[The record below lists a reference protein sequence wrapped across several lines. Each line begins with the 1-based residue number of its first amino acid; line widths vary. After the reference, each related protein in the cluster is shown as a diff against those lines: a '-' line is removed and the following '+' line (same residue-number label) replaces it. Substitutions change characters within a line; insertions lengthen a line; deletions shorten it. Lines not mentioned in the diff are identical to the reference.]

1 MKGQRWETR
10 PLDSWAKAK
19 DMRARFEK
27 AVRTASQEKVL
38 LAQGGTTAQWT
49 FGFPAIRLVEDN
61 PLGAMMAYQ
70 SDKFSRECRLSCEV
84 RGWGREI

>member
-19 DMRARFEK
+19 EMRAKFEK
-27 AVRTASQEKVL
+27 AVRDSQKEHVL
-38 LAQGGTTAQWT
+38 LAQGGMWAVWS
-49 FGFPAIRLVEDN
+49 FAFPAIRVVEDN
-61 PLGAMMAYQ
+61 PLGAMMAFQ
-70 SDKFSRECRLSCEV
+70 SDKFARECRLATEV